1 MYVTESARLQGEGKY
16 IGKSWYDLAH
26 GATEDMD
33 AEQII
38 SDVVERAGIRV
49 VSANEPA

>member
-16 IGKSWYDLAH
+16 IGKSWYDLTH
-26 GATEDMD
+26 ETGEDMN

-38 SDVVERAGIRV
+38 SDVVERAGIKV
-49 VSANEPA
+49 VSSDEPA

>member
-16 IGKSWYDLAH
+16 IGKSWYDLTH
-26 GATEDMD
+26 GTREDMD

-38 SDVVERAGIRV
+38 SDVVERAGIKV